1 MTAEVA
7 AGVGSG
13 SRIKLD
19 QLWSDPYPTY
29 KLLREN
35 EPICFMPAANRY
47 LVTRHQDV
55 IHVDRHP
62 EIFSNVEPNSLVIRA
77 MGNVLLRK
85 DGADH
90 ARQRVPCEP
99 ALRPAV
105 IRRRGLPAFTKITND
120 LLDQIAEKGSGDLV
134 ADFAS
139 DCAALGLRA
148 ILGLPNTTARDL
160 LEWSQAFID
169 GSSNYGNVP
178 EIWERCDA
186 ASRAVD
192 AAISEMISYLKK
204 NPDETI
210 LSAMVHADDPLSL
223 DEIQGNIKVF
233 IGGGVNEPRDAIS
246 IGAWALLTH
255 PEERA
260 RVENDPALWKTV
272 FEETIR
278 WISPI
283 GMYPRFVKT
292 RTELGGVTLDEGSRI
307 GVVIASANRDE
318 SAFSNA
324 DRFDLSRTK
333 RSHYAFG
340 GGPHYCLGAWASRV
354 LVGEVALPALF
365 ARLKGLE
372 LDHSEPVRFGGWVFR
387 GALNLPVQWKN

>member
-7 AGVGSG
+7 AGVGYG
-13 SRIKLD
+13 SQIKLD

-105 IRRRGLPAFTKITND
+105 IRRLGLPAFTKITND

-160 LEWSQAFID
+160 LEPLSTVRGKKLMLVESCHAGMAMPVLDPFAAAEWRGRGLAREPLPGRSRSGKIVENFDAGDLHAAHADLLDDRVID
-169 GSSNYGNVP
+169 LRRTHGSSG
-178 EIWERCDA
+178 
-186 ASRAVD
+186 
-192 AAISEMISYLKK
+192 
-204 NPDETI
+204 
-210 LSAMVHADDPLSL
+210 
-223 DEIQGNIKVF
+223 
-233 IGGGVNEPRDAIS
+233 
-246 IGAWALLTH
+246 
-255 PEERA
+255 
-260 RVENDPALWKTV
+260 
-272 FEETIR
+272 
-278 WISPI
+278 
-283 GMYPRFVKT
+283 
-292 RTELGGVTLDEGSRI
+292 
-307 GVVIASANRDE
+307 
-318 SAFSNA
+318 
-324 DRFDLSRTK
+324 
-333 RSHYAFG
+333 
-340 GGPHYCLGAWASRV
+340 
-354 LVGEVALPALF
+354 
-365 ARLKGLE
+365 
-372 LDHSEPVRFGGWVFR
+372 
-387 GALNLPVQWKN
+387 